1 MPPSHQVDYPL
12 EYIEACFVAWY
23 RAGAPSL
30 NINDDDVTVG
40 SRRVMQSIPLIE
52 GRKPNIVTVGRWAVK
67 YGWRE
72 RADILDAQVSIK
84 LEKEV
89 VEERVKILRKLA
101 KAGESLLDKG
111 LDYIEKNS
119 TPFADNPSAAVR
131 AVVAGA
137 QMIAQYAGAADRLS
151 AIGGMS
157 DKQLEREIL
166 IMLGTEKNED
176 ENTVDAI
183 AEDVLSEDDDT
194 TADDND

>member
-12 EYIEACFVAWY
+12 EYIDACFVAWY

-30 NINDDDVTVG
+30 NISDEDVTVG
-40 SRRVMQSIPLIE
+40 SRRVMQSIPPID

-166 IMLGTEKNED
+166 NLLGTEKHED
-176 ENTVDAI
+176 ENTVDVI

>member
-1 MPPSHQVDYPL
+1 MPASNIQIDYPK
-12 EYIEACFVAWY
+12 EYIEACFAAWY

-30 NINDDDVTVG
+30 NVSDEDVTVG
-40 SRRVMQSIPLIE
+40 SRRVMKSIPSIE

-84 LEKEV
+84 LDKEV

-111 LDYIEKNS
+111 LNYIEKNS

-151 AIGGMS
+151 AIGGMT

-166 IMLGTEKNED
+166 SLLGTEKNED
-176 ENTVDAI
+176 DNTIDVP
-183 AEDVLSEDDDT
+183 AEDVLSEDDDST
-194 TADDND
+194 DDND

>member
-1 MPPSHQVDYPL
+1 
-12 EYIEACFVAWY
+12 
-23 RAGAPSL
+23 
-30 NINDDDVTVG
+30 
-40 SRRVMQSIPLIE
+40 MQSIPPID

-72 RADILDAQVSIK
+72 RADVLDAQVSIR

-89 VEERVKILRKLA
+89 VQERVQILRKLA

-119 TPFADNPSAAVR
+119 SPFADNPSAAVR

-151 AIGGMS
+151 AIGGMT

-166 IMLGTEKNED
+166 NLLGTEKNED

-183 AEDVLSEDDDT
+183 AEDVLSEDDDST
-194 TADDND
+194 DDND